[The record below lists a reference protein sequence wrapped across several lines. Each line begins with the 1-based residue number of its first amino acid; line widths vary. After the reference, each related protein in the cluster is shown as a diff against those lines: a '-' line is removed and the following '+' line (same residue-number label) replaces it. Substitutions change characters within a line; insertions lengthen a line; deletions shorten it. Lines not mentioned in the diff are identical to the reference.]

1 MGAWGNKIYQNDTAM
16 DIKDSY
22 KKLLQD
28 GKSTEEAYE
37 EMFESYSDV
46 LSSEY
51 VDDIII
57 FYLSFADTLW
67 NYGRLTNEL
76 KEAALKIISE
86 CIEDKKKNK
95 EESYCVYS
103 VKVLEEL
110 ETKLKSEQPKEKKV
124 RKVIPYVCDWN
135 NYDVFSYKLESDYAK
150 EKGIYGRHLMFI
162 KIDIYENSVGGKDP
176 VFWIKITDDDKIPKT
191 VEEINNLD
199 FIQLRSETYE
209 DKNSLELIEILS
221 KKYENKIIPE
231 CVERVLKYHEENY
244 KKAKEE
250 RKNILFDKYG
260 GIPVYRT
267 GIWTKSKRS
276 IPKKLIYIGNFPGIF
291 HPTNENKMM
300 DSVSILYAAWNN
312 IEEAAIE
319 SYYYYNKSEI
329 IEYLRKIDRL
339 DRWGY
344 FPHYNQFVENI
355 DKNVWYK
362 VKIIVE
368 SINYNKKIYYSIKLK
383 DDNKDLLFD
392 ANLEP
397 ENELDLNSKTGEILV
412 EYGCESEEANKVEL
426 SSVMDTN
433 FSMLREKVDKNKY
446 RYRCKNP
453 LSETYDALVFTIDF
467 IPMVES
473 IKTIK
478 L

>member
-16 DIKDSY
+16 DVKDSY

-150 EKGIYGRHLMFI
+150 EKGIYGRHLIFI
-162 KIDIYENSVGGKDP
+162 KIDIHENSVGGKEAA
-176 VFWIKITDDDKIPKT
+176 FWIKITNDDKIPKT
-191 VEEINNLD
+191 VEEINNLE
-199 FIQLRSETYE
+199 FIEIVNHRFE
-209 DKNSLELIEILS
+209 DKNMIFKDKDINV
-221 KKYENKIIPE
+221 KPNKRGMIP
-231 CVERVLKYHEENY
+231 
-244 KKAKEE
+244 
-250 RKNILFDKYG
+250 I
-260 GIPVYRT
+260 YRSSICT
-267 GIWTKSKRS
+267 SSKRS
-276 IPKKLIYIGNFPGIF
+276 IPKKLIYIGNFPGIIPPADETLGYEDVYMIGPWWHNF
-291 HPTNENKMM
+291 
-300 DSVSILYAAWNN
+300 
-312 IEEAAIE
+312 EEDIIDD
-319 SYYYYNKSEI
+319 YFIYNKGGFKP
-329 IEYLRKIDRL
+329 RK
-339 DRWGY
+339 Y
-344 FPHYNQFVENI
+344 
-355 DKNVWYK
+355 
-362 VKIIVE
+362 
-368 SINYNKKIYYSIKLK
+368 
-383 DDNKDLLFD
+383 
-392 ANLEP
+392 
-397 ENELDLNSKTGEILV
+397 
-412 EYGCESEEANKVEL
+412 
-426 SSVMDTN
+426 M
-433 FSMLREKVDKNKY
+433 
-446 RYRCKNP
+446 
-453 LSETYDALVFTIDF
+453 
-467 IPMVES
+467 
-473 IKTIK
+473 
-478 L
+478 